1 MRHIKMFITTVEWI
15 EHIPRSHNKNLC
27 CVKQN
32 ATLRIIRHREIH
44 IKMLSGMVEP
54 TGDPTTLKKEERAM
68 RPTPEVV
75 RKWSSKLNQ
84 DNTMYECVFNGRFWS
99 K

>member
-1 MRHIKMFITTVEWI
+1 MFMKTVEWI
-15 EHIPRSHNKNLC
+15 KHIPISHNKNLC

-32 ATLRIIRHREIH
+32 ATLRKIRHRKIN

-54 TGDPTTLKKEERAM
+54 NGDPTTIKKEERAM

-75 RKWSSKLNQ
+75 WKWSSKLN
-84 DNTMYECVFNGRFWS
+84 YA